1 MFKASENFIITKLN
15 NFKVSL
21 LIHFNHK
28 LLVLHLI
35 MMIDLIKKIMTGFS
49 DSTFNAS
56 RTLTVFITNFG
67 FIFGVS
73 P

>member
-21 LIHFNHK
+21 LVHFNHK

-35 MMIDLIKKIMTGFS
+35 MMIDLIKKS
-49 DSTFNAS
+49 
-56 RTLTVFITNFG
+56 
-67 FIFGVS
+67 
-73 P
+73 